1 MSSNLLQLVSSR
13 DKLSVSLDSQTLSSF
28 SRPWMQRLGVV
39 SSPPFKK
46 TREEGMLSSRPYG
59 TYLILSLLLASLS
72 GVPPSAQRAG
82 AGAQLA
88 FVWQA
93 LAGSRPLEAR
103 ITRGFQEAVTVS
115 KSNVQELSRDISE
128 IELRAANVPSYHT
141 LQDLGLLRLAQGRY
155 MDAILSLEA
164 ASAQAARDPKP
175 ASDLAASYL
184 ARSRAESRAF
194 DLILALDA
202 ADRALAIEPQL
213 AEALFNRAEALTR
226 LSLCRQARAAWELL
240 LRQDGRSAW
249 AFHASHHVRELT
261 APSIAES
268 WRIERPLLEA
278 AALRH
283 DARTVREIVRRFPHL
298 VRLDAE
304 ERILPAWGEA
314 QRSGDRAAAAA
325 RLAVATEIGA
335 ALAEATGDAMI
346 LDTTAANI
354 RAREPGLAE
363 LAEGLAVFGRGV
375 DLFNRSKIEEAR
387 SLLAVAERK
396 LRSGGSPFRGWA
408 EFYGAVCDH
417 YSNPDRAFRAFS
429 RLRRQTDEHRYPVL
443 AGRTTWLLGTIA
455 NNEGRP
461 EEALRHY
468 RAAFALL
475 DASAGSQLSSFV
487 HVLLGEAYTALGE
500 TEKAWEERVTA
511 LAGISRTGEP
521 RRLHAALNETANA
534 LLNAGYAMPALAV
547 SDELRANAQAWGKP
561 SALAE
566 AGLDRGWALDL
577 LGRRD
582 EALEQLQEAED
593 HAAGLDSGLRDRIT
607 GPLAL
612 AKASALTES
621 NPARGV
627 KILTRA
633 LSADLDNGYLFQ
645 LTRLLTA
652 RARAY
657 RALGDDIRAEGD
669 LRRAIE
675 YHESV
680 RVGVRSEQLR
690 LSTFERAQ
698 EVFDEMIRLQVEH
711 HRSPERAL
719 EYAERSRSRML
730 LDLVQGGAAD
740 TPKSSGTLPRALAA
754 TEILERLPP
763 EVTLIEYAVLPD
775 RLLAW
780 ITRHG
785 TLDLVEVNIPE
796 KDVNLSVKALRNA
809 LERRAALSESRS
821 AAASLYEVL
830 IRPLEPKLRPV
841 TPLVFVPDRFL
852 VQVPFAALFDARSG
866 RYLIEDR
873 SVSVAPSA
881 TLYLTALERYRN
893 LPSGRRTVLA
903 VGDPAF
909 DPQYYPQL
917 PRLAA
922 ANAEAAE
929 AAALYPGSQLLRGE
943 LATRSAFLE
952 GAENHRLIHF
962 AGHALLH
969 PVPHLSR
976 LLLAPGDSSDSGALY
991 ADELAHHPLEHT
1003 ELVVLSACRTVAD
1016 GSQRENLTGLAAAFL
1031 AAGAPT
1037 VVASLWNVDDRPTR
1051 ELMRQFH
1058 LAFRQGSDPGTALRI
1073 AQLALLTGT
1082 DPNLRS
1088 PAAWAGFEVIGGAL
1102 PIKPD

>member
-1 MSSNLLQLVSSR
+1 V
-13 DKLSVSLDSQTLSSF
+13 
-28 SRPWMQRLGVV
+28 
-39 SSPPFKK
+39 
-46 TREEGMLSSRPYG
+46 
-59 TYLILSLLLASLS
+59 
-72 GVPPSAQRAG
+72 
-82 AGAQLA
+82 
-88 FVWQA
+88 
-93 LAGSRPLEAR
+93 
-103 ITRGFQEAVTVS
+103 
-115 KSNVQELSRDISE
+115 LSRDVFE
-128 IELRAANVPSYHT
+128 IEHRAANAPSSRT

-155 MDAILSLEA
+155 TDAILSLEA
-164 ASAQAARDPKP
+164 ASAQAPGDPKP

-184 ARSRAESRAF
+184 VRGRAENRAF

-202 ADRALAIEPQL
+202 ADRALAVEPQL

-226 LSLCRQARAAWELL
+226 LSLRSQARVAWELL
-240 LRQDGRSAW
+240 LRQEGRSAW
-249 AFHASHHVRELT
+249 SVHAGRHLHELT
-261 APSIAES
+261 VPTVAES
-268 WRIERPLLEA
+268 WRIERPLLEG

-283 DARTVREIVRRFPHL
+283 DARTVREIVRRFPHP

-314 QRSGDRAAAAA
+314 RRSGDYGAAAT
-325 RLAVATEIGA
+325 RLAIAAEIGA

-346 LDTTAANI
+346 LDTTTAI
-354 RAREPGLAE
+354 GQAREPGLAE
-363 LAEGLAVFGRGV
+363 MAEGLAVFGRGV

-387 SLLAVAERK
+387 SLLVAAERK

-417 YSNPDRAFRAFS
+417 YSNPARAFQTFS

-443 AGRTTWLLGTIA
+443 AGRATWLLGTIA

-468 RAAFALL
+468 RSAFVLL
-475 DASAGSQLSSFV
+475 DASTGPQLSSFV
-487 HVLLGEAYTALGE
+487 HVLLGEAYMALGE
-500 TEKAWEERVTA
+500 AEKAWEERFTA

-534 LLNAGYAMPALAV
+534 LLNVGYAGPALAV
-547 SDELRANAQAWGKP
+547 SGELQDNARAWGKP

-566 AGLDRGWALDL
+566 AALERGWALDL
-577 LGRRD
+577 LGRHD
-582 EALEQLQEAED
+582 EALEQFQEAEAR
-593 HAAGLDSGLRDRIT
+593 AAGLDPGLRARIT

-612 AKASALTES
+612 AKASALTGG

-627 KILTRA
+627 EILTGA

-652 RARAY
+652 RARSY
-657 RALGDDIRAEGD
+657 RALGDDVRAESD

-675 YHESV
+675 YHENMRS
-680 RVGVRSEQLR
+680 GVRDEQFR
-690 LSTFERAQ
+690 LSSFERAQ
-698 EVFDEMIRLQVEH
+698 EVFDEMIRLQVES

-730 LDLVQGGAAD
+730 LDLVQGGAVN
-740 TPKSSGTLPRALAA
+740 TPEGTGMLPRALASD
-754 TEILERLPP
+754 EILERLPP

-780 ITRHG
+780 IAGHG
-785 TLDLVEVNIPE
+785 TLDLVEVRVAE
-796 KDVNLSVKALRNA
+796 KDLERSVEALRNA
-809 LERRAALSESRS
+809 LERRATLAESRS

-830 IRPLEPKLRPV
+830 IRPLESKLRPG

-852 VQVPFAALFDARSG
+852 VRVPFAALFGARSG

-881 TLYLTALERYRN
+881 TLYLAALERRRA
-893 LPSGRRTVLA
+893 LPPGRRTVLA
-903 VGDPAF
+903 IGDPSF
-909 DPQYYPQL
+909 DPWRHPRL

-929 AAALYPGSQLLRGE
+929 TAALYPGSQLLQGE
-943 LATRSAFLE
+943 LATRGAFLE
-952 GAENHRLIHF
+952 SAGEHRLIHF

-991 ADELAHHPLEHT
+991 ADELARHRLDRT
-1003 ELVVLSACRTVAD
+1003 ELVVLSACRTVA
-1016 GSQRENLTGLAAAFL
+1016 GGGQRENLTGLAAAFL
-1031 AAGAPT
+1031 AAGAPA
-1037 VVASLWNVDDRPTR
+1037 VVASLWDVDDRPTR
-1051 ELMRQFH
+1051 QLMRQFH
-1058 LAFRQGSDPGTALRI
+1058 LAFRQGNDPGTALRT
-1073 AQLALLTGT
+1073 AQISLLTGT
-1082 DPNLRS
+1082 DPGLRS
-1088 PAAWAGFEVIGGAL
+1088 PASWAGFEAIGGIL
-1102 PIKPD
+1102 PTKPN